1 MIKEMKVY
9 LLLSVVLFA
18 FVMAGCS
25 GSGKS
30 DINTEDPEKAFDIAK
45 ANYDKKDYVQ
55 AIEDFSLIKVKFSG
69 TSISDKAQYFLGMS
83 YLKQEEYILA
93 AYEFEYLLKN
103 YGTGNYATDGR
114 FQLAMCYFGM
124 SPKWPLDQTYTHQAI
139 TEFKNF
145 LELFPTDKN
154 APEAEAKIK
163 ELRNKLALKELKAA
177 ELYSTMGDNKAATIY
192 YESIVNDY
200 FDTDYA
206 DDALY
211 GKIKTLIARKKY
223 DLAKKD
229 IERFE
234 TKFAGSN
241 LLVKVNSLKNTLP
254 LQ

>member
-1 MIKEMKVY
+1 MYKEMKVY
-9 LLLSVVLFA
+9 LLLCVALFA
-18 FVMAGCS
+18 LVMAGCS

-30 DINTEDPEKAFDIAK
+30 NIITDDPEKAFEMAK
-45 ANYDKKDYVQ
+45 SSYDNKDYVQ

-69 TSISDKAQYFLGMS
+69 TNISDKAQYFLGMS
-83 YLKQEEYILA
+83 YLKQQEYILA

-103 YGTGNYATDGR
+103 YATSQYSVDGR

-124 SPKWPLDQTYTHQAI
+124 SPKWALDQTYTHQAI

-145 LELFPTDKN
+145 LELYPTDKN

-163 ELRNKLALKELKAA
+163 ELRNKLALKEIKSA
-177 ELYSTMGDNKAATIY
+177 ELYSTMDDYKAATLY
-192 YESIVNDY
+192 YDNIVNEY

-211 GKIKTLIARKKY
+211 GKIRMLIIRKKY
-223 DLAKKD
+223 EDAKKE

-241 LLVKVNSLKNTLP
+241 LLVKVKNLKNTLP
-254 LQ
+254 L

>member
-1 MIKEMKVY
+1 MKVY
-9 LLLSVVLFA
+9 LLLSIVLLA

-30 DINTEDPEKAFDIAK
+30 DIKTEDPDKAFDIAK
-45 ANYDKKDYVQ
+45 SSFDKKDYVQ

-83 YLKQEEYILA
+83 YLKQQEYILA

-103 YGTGNYATDGR
+103 YATSKYATEGR

-124 SPKWPLDQTYTHQAI
+124 SPKWPLDQTYTYQAI

-145 LELFPTDKN
+145 LELFPTDKY

-163 ELRNKLALKELKAA
+163 ELRNKLALKELKSA
-177 ELYSTMGDNKAATIY
+177 ELYNTMENYKAATLY
-192 YESIVNDY
+192 YDNVVNEY

-211 GKIKTLIARKKY
+211 GKITTLITRKKY
-223 DLAKKD
+223 DLARTEID
-229 IERFE
+229 RFE
-234 TKFAGSN
+234 TKFPGSN
-241 LLVKVNSLKNTLP
+241 LLIKVRSLKNTLP
-254 LQ
+254 L